1 MFINLLFFYFMKIK
15 SQIRLYLDID
25 GVLLTKRSTKPAE
38 YSNEFIR
45 FIVEHFDCYW
55 LTTHCKGNLNSTW
68 NYLRTYYSEETMCL
82 LKTIKCTNWQ
92 TLKTEAIDFDIEFIW
107 IEDGPFDSEIKVL
120 KSRNSKH
127 KLFVVN
133 LNRKNELLNLVNKL
147 KFKI

>member
-1 MFINLLFFYFMKIK
+1 
-15 SQIRLYLDID
+15 
-25 GVLLTKRSTKPAE
+25 
-38 YSNEFIR
+38 
-45 FIVEHFDCYW
+45 
-55 LTTHCKGNLNSTW
+55 
-68 NYLRTYYSEETMCL
+68 MCL